1 MIRTAFTTDR
11 QKFRRSQGNDAMKGP
26 WVFHPPGK
34 RKPVAGYVYIAVSK
48 RGFCKVGTAA
58 NPRAR
63 SYEFARKYD
72 AKICLLVEASDRR
85 SLEGLIY
92 RISGVKP
99 ANA

>member
-48 RGFCKVGTAA
+48 RGFC
-58 NPRAR
+58 
-63 SYEFARKYD
+63 F
-72 AKICLLVEASDRR
+72 LVEASDRR

-92 RISGVKP
+92 RISGFKSKGQ
-99 ANA
+99 ARECMTKILAKLGISASMIQ

>member
-1 MIRTAFTTDR
+1 
-11 QKFRRSQGNDAMKGP
+11 
-26 WVFHPPGK
+26 
-34 RKPVAGYVYIAVSK
+34 VAGYVYIAVSK

-72 AKICLLVEASDRR
+72 AKICFLVEASDRR

-92 RISGVKP
+92 RISSFKSKGQARECMTKILAKLGISVSMIQ
-99 ANA
+99 